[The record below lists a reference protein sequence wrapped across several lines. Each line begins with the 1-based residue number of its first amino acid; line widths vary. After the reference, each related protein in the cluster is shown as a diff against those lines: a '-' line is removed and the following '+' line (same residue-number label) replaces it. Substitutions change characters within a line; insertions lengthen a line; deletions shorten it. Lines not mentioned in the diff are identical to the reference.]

1 MSLKRKLEGEIEI
14 REAAG
19 HVFHDMY
26 KHTPHH
32 LSHASPDF
40 VQSCDLHEGQLGKP
54 GSVVLWKYKLGGK
67 PHTMK
72 CVFEEI
78 DEEKK
83 LVKQRGIEGGV
94 MEDYK
99 SIVGTCHVIPKDK
112 EVSIVKWTLE
122 YEKKHAGIPEPTAL
136 LDACLLAA
144 KHVDDHHHGIK
155 QSN

>member
-1 MSLKRKLEGEIEI
+1 MKTELGRAVLLVDDFD
-14 REAAG
+14 EAFKFYEENLGCKKFFDLIDDKGRRYLHIGFNSESSAG
-19 HVFHDMY
+19 
-26 KHTPHH
+26 
-32 LSHASPDF
+32 
-40 VQSCDLHEGQLGKP
+40 
-54 GSVVLWKYKLGGK
+54 LWFIKAE
-67 PHTMK
+67 T
-72 CVFEEI
+72 

>member
-54 GSVVLWKYKLGGK
+54 GSVVLWKYKLGIIFLK
-67 PHTMK
+67 PNPNPN
-72 CVFEEI
+72 
-78 DEEKK
+78 
-83 LVKQRGIEGGV
+83 
-94 MEDYK
+94 
-99 SIVGTCHVIPKDK
+99 PKTK
-112 EVSIVKWTLE
+112 R
-122 YEKKHAGIPEPTAL
+122 
-136 LDACLLAA
+136 
-144 KHVDDHHHGIK
+144 
-155 QSN
+155 N